1 MVRLGWPRQ
10 PIAARSSPRSRRF
23 PHLINAD
30 KVFGTHKET
39 PERGVARNW
48 HSKLPKSKFP
58 KLSEDTTS
66 IIRAATQYLHN
77 SRLCSRSLDL
87 AHVPM
92 VYSGHMTIVPG
103 DRDCIPTHFGD
114 NAAVIGIA
122 SPINA
127 VAFLEAFRFGGLHP
141 HLLIVRSHRQMS
153 F

>member
-1 MVRLGWPRQ
+1 MGAV
-10 PIAARSSPRSRRF
+10 
-23 PHLINAD
+23 
-30 KVFGTHKET
+30 TET
-39 PERGVARNW
+39 PRDQNRRLLQQN
-48 HSKLPKSKFP
+48 LPQAELRP
-58 KLSEDTTS
+58 
-66 IIRAATQYLHN
+66 TQYLHN

-127 VAFLEAFRFGGLHP
+127 VAFLEAFRFGGLHR
-141 HLLIVRSHRQMS
+141 HLLIVPSHRQMS